1 MTDNDY
7 DPRIA
12 NRKTTIGRL
21 RYLSHTASI
30 TSPEA
35 RAMLN
40 SAANTTEELIKQVE
54 RLINLIENRGIFK
67 AYDEPADF
75 TAVSDTKSALVDIK
89 HFVKEDTQ

>member
-1 MTDNDY
+1 MTDNEY

-35 RAMLN
+35 RSMLN
-40 SAANTTEELIKQVE
+40 SAANTTEELIKKVE
-54 RLINLIENRGIFK
+54 GLLMLIEGR
-67 AYDEPADF
+67 DLTRHLF
-75 TAVSDTKSALVDIK
+75 TAVSDTKSALADIK